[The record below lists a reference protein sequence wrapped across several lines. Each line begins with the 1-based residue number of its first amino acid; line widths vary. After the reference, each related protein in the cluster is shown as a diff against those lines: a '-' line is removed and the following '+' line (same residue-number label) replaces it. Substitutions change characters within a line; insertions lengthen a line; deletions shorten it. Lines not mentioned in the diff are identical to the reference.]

1 MGKDQWDQ
9 ILGFAVEV
17 AEKQTDEK
25 RRGHVHG
32 HIEWAEWIKIP
43 HEMPDSK
50 KCRLDEDRLLGRKEP
65 LEMCL
70 HVTSEK
76 SLLADANAE
85 NHERHR

>member
-25 RRGHVHG
+25 RSDHVHG
-32 HIEWAEWIKIP
+32 HVEGVEWIKIP

-50 KCRLDEDRLLGRKEP
+50 KCRLDEDRSLGRKEP
-65 LEMCL
+65 LEMRL
-70 HVTSEK
+70 YVTSEK
-76 SLLADANAE
+76 SLLADAHAE
-85 NHERHR
+85 SHERHQ